1 MYSINF
7 IKPLARISPST
18 RTEYH
23 KQLSTVCCAA
33 KSEWSQSPEADE
45 RSVVKISSGS
55 TCCSSEQGLG
65 VGLASF
71 SLNFPLIYSGTGG
84 AKPVHTCKPYIYI
97 EDSSTQ
103 RLASM
108 QTQQRS
114 CLALSVDMYVGYTTF
129 KVWCTGHGNFR
140 L

>member
-1 MYSINF
+1 MFFRGRLPKNKIQF
-7 IKPLARISPST
+7 IGTCILLILLNLWPEYHHQLGL
-18 RTEYH
+18 EYH

-108 QTQQRS
+108 QTQQ
-114 CLALSVDMYVGYTTF
+114 
-129 KVWCTGHGNFR
+129 
-140 L
+140 